1 MLGLEGIRVISF
13 NHFLM
18 GPLGVQYLGDLGAD
32 VIAVEPLEGA
42 FQRKWGGVDSLTV
55 DGHTML
61 HLLGNRNKRSVAL
74 NLKDPRGLDVVQRL
88 VATAD
93 VVTENFRP
101 GVMDKL
107 GLGYE
112 AVKAIKPDI
121 IYAAGSG
128 FGPDGP
134 YANRPGQ
141 DLIIQAMSGLAA
153 ITGKRGE
160 GPRAVGVSVV
170 DHHGAA
176 LYAMGI
182 LAALMRR
189 ARGGGGC
196 RVDVNL
202 LSASLSLQQESLTC
216 YLNGGR
222 PKDVSQPGDVAGWY
236 FSPPYGIYPTA
247 DGHVAISLG
256 SLDVIYDLLE
266 VPQEARIAPQRA
278 FAEQER
284 ISLLLAEHLRRHSTA
299 HWTARFREKDVWHA
313 PVNDYAAV
321 VADPQVRH
329 LQSFTTVPGDA
340 GTPISLVSHPVFY
353 DGEAPGVRRAPQ
365 RLGAQTQEVLEEL
378 AFSAGEI
385 RALHEAGIAYVPSN
399 ERTPDASD
407 TRQDR

>member
-1 MLGLEGIRVISF
+1 MHGLEGIRVISF

-32 VIAVEPLEGA
+32 VISIEPLEGA
-42 FQRKWGGVDSLTV
+42 FQRKWGGVDSMTV

-74 NLKDPRGLDVVQRL
+74 NLKDPRGLDIVRKL
-88 VATAD
+88 IATAD
-93 VVTENFRP
+93 VVAENFRP

-107 GLGYE
+107 GLGYV
-112 AVKAIKPDI
+112 AAKAIKPDI
-121 IYAAGSG
+121 VYAAGSG
-128 FGPDGP
+128 FGADGP

-189 ARGGGGC
+189 TRGGGGC

-222 PKDVSQPGDVAGWY
+222 PQDVSQPGHVAGWY

-247 DGHVAISLG
+247 DGHIAISLG
-256 SLDVIYDLLE
+256 SLDVIYDILG
-266 VPQEARIAPQRA
+266 VPQAERIAADEA
-278 FAEQER
+278 FAERER
-284 ISLLLAEHLRRHSTA
+284 VSILLADYLVRRVTA
-299 HWTARFREKDVWHA
+299 HWVDVFRQKDVWHS
-313 PVNDYAAV
+313 PVNGYAAV
-321 VADPQVRH
+321 VADPQVQH
-329 LQSFTTVPGDA
+329 LGSFMTVPGES
-340 GTPISLVSHPVFY
+340 GTPVSLVSHPVHY
-353 DGEAPGVRRAPQ
+353 DGEAPGVRLAPQ
-365 RLGAQTQEVLEEL
+365 RLGAQTQEVLEQL
-378 AFSAGEI
+378 GFSATEI
-385 RALHEAGIAYVPSN
+385 QSLQDAGVAFLPS
-399 ERTPDASD
+399 E
-407 TRQDR
+407 

>member
-1 MLGLEGIRVISF
+1 MHGLEGIRVISF

-32 VIAVEPLEGA
+32 VISVEPVEGA
-42 FQRKWGGVDSLTV
+42 FQRKWGGADSLTV

-74 NLKDPRGLDVVQRL
+74 NLKDPRGIDIVKKLI
-88 VATAD
+88 ATAD

-101 GVMDKL
+101 GVMAKL
-107 GLGYE
+107 GLGYDV
-112 AVKAIKPDI
+112 AKAIKPDI

-141 DLIIQAMSGLAA
+141 DLIIQAMSGIAE
-153 ITGKRGE
+153 ITGKRGD

-182 LAALMRR
+182 LAALLRR
-189 ARGGGGC
+189 KVNGEGC

-202 LSASLSLQQESLTC
+202 LSAALSLQQESFTC

-222 PKDVSQPGDVAGWY
+222 PEDVSQPGHVAGWY

-247 DGHVAISLG
+247 DGHIAISLG
-256 SLDVIYDLLE
+256 SLEVIYDILG
-266 VPQEARIAPQRA
+266 VPSSERIAADRA
-278 FAEQER
+278 FAEQED
-284 ISLLLAEHLRRHSTA
+284 ISNLLARYLVKSPTA
-299 HWTARFREKDVWHA
+299 HWVCAFQKKDVWHSR
-313 PVNDYAAV
+313 VNDYAAV
-321 VADPQVRH
+321 VADPQVKH
-329 LQSFTTVPGDA
+329 LESFTTVRSENGEPV
-340 GTPISLVSHPVFY
+340 TLVSHPIFY
-353 DGEAPGVRRAPQ
+353 DGKAPGVRLPPQ
-365 RLGAQTQEVLEEL
+365 RLGAQTQAVLEEL
-378 AFSAGEI
+378 AFSASEI
-385 RALHEAGIAYVPSN
+385 DELRDAGVVLV
-399 ERTPDASD
+399 ASK
-407 TRQDR
+407 

>member
-1 MLGLEGIRVISF
+1 MYGLEGIRVISF

-32 VIAVEPLEGA
+32 VVSIEPLEGA
-42 FQRKWGGVDSLTV
+42 FQRKWGGVDSMTI

-74 NLKDPRGLDVVQRL
+74 NLKDPRGLDIVRKL
-88 VATAD
+88 IATAD
-93 VVTENFRP
+93 VVSENFRP

-107 GLGYE
+107 GLGY
-112 AVKAIKPDI
+112 AAARAIKPDI

-128 FGPDGP
+128 FGADGP

-153 ITGKRGE
+153 ITGRRGD

-182 LAALMRR
+182 LAALLRR
-189 ARGGGGC
+189 GRDGVGC

-222 PKDVSQPGDVAGWY
+222 PQDVSQPGHVAGWY

-247 DGHVAISLG
+247 DGHIAISLG
-256 SLDVIYDLLE
+256 SLDAIYDILD
-266 VPQEARIAPQRA
+266 VPHDERIAADRA

-284 ISLLLAEHLRRHSTA
+284 VSTLLADYLVRHVTA
-299 HWTARFREKDVWHA
+299 HWVAAFRQEDVWHS

-321 VADPQVRH
+321 VADPQVQH
-329 LQSFTTVPGDA
+329 LKSFMTVEGES
-340 GTPISLVSHPVFY
+340 GTPVSLVSHPIFY
-353 DGEAPGVRRAPQ
+353 DGKAPGVRLAPQ
-365 RLGAQTQEVLEEL
+365 RLGAQTQEVLEQLE
-378 AFSAGEI
+378 FSASEI
-385 RALHEAGIAYVPSN
+385 RELHDAGVAFV
-399 ERTPDASD
+399 AS
-407 TRQDR
+407 R

>member
-1 MLGLEGIRVISF
+1 MHGLEGIRVVSF

-32 VIAVEPLEGA
+32 VISIEPIEGA
-42 FQRKWGGVDSLTV
+42 FQRNWGGVDSLTV

-74 NLKDPRGLDVVQRL
+74 NLKDARAIGIVRKL

-93 VVTENFRP
+93 VVAENFRP

-107 GLGYE
+107 GLGFE
-112 AVKAIKPDI
+112 TLKAIKPDL

-128 FGPDGP
+128 FGADGP

-153 ITGKRGE
+153 ITGTRAD

-182 LAALMRR
+182 LAALLRR
-189 ARGGGGC
+189 ERNGGGC

-202 LSASLSLQQESLTC
+202 LTASLSLQQESLTC

-222 PKDVSQPGDVAGWY
+222 PRDVSQPGHVAGWY

-247 DGHVAISLG
+247 DGHLAISLG
-256 SLDVIYDLLE
+256 SLDVIYELLE
-266 VPQEARIAPQRA
+266 VPEAERIAADQA

-284 ISLLLAEHLRRHSTA
+284 VSNLLAAHLVRNTTA
-299 HWTARFREKDVWHA
+299 HWVAAFQRRDVWHS

-321 VADPQVRH
+321 VADPQVQH
-329 LQSFTTVPGDA
+329 LGSFMTTQSET
-340 GTPISLVSHPVFY
+340 GTPVSLVSHPVFY
-353 DGEAPGVRRAPQ
+353 DGKTPGVRLAPQ
-365 RLGAQTQEVLEEL
+365 RLGAQTREVLEEL
-378 AFSAGEI
+378 QFSASDI
-385 RALHEAGIAYVPSN
+385 DALHEAGVARV
-399 ERTPDASD
+399 AAG
-407 TRQDR
+407 

>member
-1 MLGLEGIRVISF
+1 MHGLEGMRVVSF

-32 VIAVEPLEGA
+32 VIAIEPLEGA
-42 FQRKWGGVDSLTV
+42 FQRKWGGVDSLTI

-74 NLKDPRGLDVVQRL
+74 NLKDPRGLDIVHKL
-88 VATAD
+88 IATAD

-107 GLGYE
+107 GLGY
-112 AVKAIKPDI
+112 AAAKAIKPDI

-128 FGPDGP
+128 FGADGP
-134 YANRPGQ
+134 YADRPGQ
-141 DLIIQAMSGLAA
+141 DLIIQAMSGLAT

-189 ARGGGGC
+189 ERGGGGC

-222 PKDVSQPGDVAGWY
+222 PKDVSQPGHVAGWY

-247 DGHVAISLG
+247 DGHIAISLG
-256 SLDVIYDLLE
+256 SLDVIYDILD
-266 VPQEARIAPQRA
+266 VPRHERIATDEA

-284 ISLLLAEHLRRHSTA
+284 ISILLADYLARDVTA
-299 HWTARFREKDVWHA
+299 HWVNAFRQKDVWHA
-313 PVNDYAAV
+313 PVNDYDAL
-321 VADPQVRH
+321 VADPQVQH
-329 LQSFTTVPGDA
+329 LRSFITVPGDSD
-340 GTPISLVSHPVFY
+340 TPIGLVGHPVFY
-353 DGEAPGVRRAPQ
+353 DGEAPGVRLAPQ

-378 AFSAGEI
+378 DFSASEI
-385 RALHEAGIAYVPSN
+385 RALHEAGVAFVPP
-399 ERTPDASD
+399 R
-407 TRQDR
+407 

>member
-1 MLGLEGIRVISF
+1 MFGLEGVRVISL

-18 GPLGVQYLGDLGAD
+18 GPLGVQYLADLGAD
-32 VIAVEPLEGA
+32 VITVEPIEGA
-42 FQRKWGGVDSLTV
+42 FQRKWGGVDSLMV

-74 NLKDPRGLDVVQRL
+74 NLKDPRGIGILKKL
-88 VATAD
+88 IATAD
-93 VVTENFRP
+93 VVSENFRP

-112 AVKAIKPDI
+112 AIRTIKPDV

-128 FGPDGP
+128 FGADGP

-182 LAALMRR
+182 LAALLRR
-189 ARGGGGC
+189 KSDGQGS

-202 LSASLSLQQESLTC
+202 LSAALSLQQESLTC

-222 PKDVSQPGDVAGWY
+222 PEDVSQPGHVAGWY

-247 DGHVAISLG
+247 DGHIAVSLG
-256 SLDVIYDLLE
+256 SLDLLYE
-266 VPQEARIAPQRA
+266 IVQVPEPERIAADRA
-278 FAEQER
+278 YAEQER
-284 ISLLLAEHLRRHSTA
+284 ISNVLARYLAMKDTA
-299 HWTARFREKDVWHA
+299 HWVAVFQDRGVWHSR
-313 PVNDYAAV
+313 VNDYAAV

-329 LQSFTTVPGDA
+329 LGSFTTLPGA
-340 GTPISLVSHPVFY
+340 SGAAVTLVSHPVLY
-353 DGEAPGVRRAPQ
+353 DGKSPGVRLAPQ
-365 RLGAQTQEVLEEL
+365 RLGAQTVAVLEEL
-378 AFSAGEI
+378 QFSAGEI
-385 RALHEAGIAYVPSN
+385 DELRDAGVVFA
-399 ERTPDASD
+399 ASG
-407 TRQDR
+407 